1 VRLARTIFFKRR
13 RFNNSD
19 PGRNYKM
26 SRHEG
31 SGNFSMVFNQNG
43 GASSSSNPQKAREF
57 NIVYNELYR
66 EVRHAFPLATLSTK
80 LKCDIENLCSDI
92 EDRRKLVSKVN
103 KESGCSPLFI
113 ACKKGNIEIVEYLL
127 SKCGADVEQ
136 KGLYEVQDD
145 RSFHHVSPLWC
156 ASVAGKVKV
165 VEVLVKYGADVNSVS
180 DTGSTPVRSACFMTH
195 LDIVRLLVSNK
206 ADIQKPNHN
215 GGTCL
220 INSVQSVELCK
231 FLLENGADV
240 NAEDIQNKTAL
251 HYAIQ
256 EHRTDTAKLLL
267 EYKADPTILSKWG
280 DDALQTSC
288 LKGAGEIFNHLVDY
302 IPYPPERVASAYE
315 LIGTT
320 FLDEHHAQQKAL
332 QYWMAACDLRQS
344 LGIEKPLNLTN
355 TSKLQLYYRNTRE
368 FRTRSDLEAISH
380 NVDELRLQS
389 LLICERVLKQ
399 SHKDMIYR
407 LMYRGAAYADSLQY
421 QHCIDLWIRALEL
434 RVEKDTILFGD
445 TFFTAQALVNL
456 FLDLHAK
463 NRAGLLSSQRVRVE
477 DVISIIELLVSRLT
491 ESHNLLYVRPQF
503 KRQVEN
509 YNTILKIIT
518 HLLHLLTR
526 IMPSA
531 REIQSDPYQP
541 APEIVNQQEIVDP
554 NACTPTRLRGKR
566 KNNEDDDVQR
576 QEMDIRRRV
585 HHIVR
590 NINPHTYPNGDTLL
604 HLACMQNNTFKS
616 QPLNGEENGQ
626 NPRIFPSLSV
636 VKLLVECG
644 AKVNANNQTGSTPLH
659 TASMVENFNQDIV
672 EILLDNGAHIDIRNK
687 EFDRPVDMLRRV
699 PEGAGSKINPLHY
712 ITLKCLAARVVAKH
726 EVPYKEEIP
735 AILEEFIQAH

>member
-1 VRLARTIFFKRR
+1 MYL
-13 RFNNSD
+13 
-19 PGRNYKM
+19 
-26 SRHEG
+26 
-31 SGNFSMVFNQNG
+31 NG
-43 GASSSSNPQKAREF
+43 GENSSWVSNSNGPSSSSHNQKAAEHVK
-57 NIVYNELYR
+57 IYQALYNE
-66 EVRHAFPLATLSTK
+66 VRQAPPLGILSYK
-80 LKCDIENLCSDI
+80 LKCDIENLCSDRD
-92 EDRRKLVSKVN
+92 ERRALVSKIY

-145 RSFHHVSPLWC
+145 RSVHHVSPLWC

-195 LDIVRLLVSNK
+195 LDVVRLLVANN
-206 ADIQKPNHN
+206 ADIQRPNHN

-231 FLLENGADV
+231 FLLENGAAV

-256 EHRTDTAKLLL
+256 EHRHETTKLLL
-267 EYKADPTILSKWG
+267 QFHADPFIFSKWG

-288 LKGAGEIFNHLVDY
+288 LKGAGEIFIHLVDNIAY
-302 IPYPPERVASAYE
+302 SPERVASAYE

-320 FLDEHHAQQKAL
+320 FLDEHHDQQKAL
-332 QYWMAACDLRQS
+332 QYWRAACDLRERY
-344 LGIEKPLNLTN
+344 GIKKELDNTN
-355 TSKLQLYYRNTRE
+355 NSKLNLYYRNTRE
-368 FRTRSDLEAISH
+368 FNNRTELEAMSH
-380 NVDELRLQS
+380 SVDDLRLQS
-389 LLICERVLKQ
+389 LLICERVLKP

-421 QHCIDLWIRALEL
+421 QHCIDLWRRALEL
-434 RVEKDTILFGD
+434 RVEKDTILFND
-445 TFFTAQALVNL
+445 TCFTAQALVKL

-477 DVISIIELLVSRLT
+477 DVISTIELLVSRLT
-491 ESHNLLYVRPQF
+491 ESHNLLYILPQF
-503 KRQVEN
+503 KRQLES

-526 IMPSA
+526 IMPSSA
-531 REIQSDPYQP
+531 EISTDPYQVT
-541 APEIVNQQEIVDP
+541 AENNNPELMDANVSQPKSV
-554 NACTPTRLRGKR
+554 RGKR
-566 KNNEDDDVQR
+566 KNIEEDDIQR
-576 QEMDIRRRV
+576 EEMDIRRRV

-590 NINPHTYPNGDTLL
+590 NLNPHTFPNDDTLL
-604 HLACMQNNTFKS
+604 HLACMRGNTLKS
-616 QPLNGEENGQ
+616 QTVFGEESGQ
-626 NPRIFPSLSV
+626 NPPFFPSTSV

-644 AKVNANNQTGSTPLH
+644 AKINANNQTGSTPLH
-659 TASMVENFNQDIV
+659 TASMVENFNQEIV
-672 EILLDNGAHIDIRNK
+672 EILLDNGAHIDIRNNDS
-687 EFDRPVDMLRRV
+687 DRPVDMLKRV

-712 ITLKCLAARVVAKH
+712 TTLKCLAARVVADNR
-726 EVPYKEEIP
+726 VPYKEEIP